1 MIKRNTF
8 WFYIISGN
16 SEYIASAHV
25 VYIDVLY
32 IPISGIVIDI
42 NNMYG
47 IPKYTY
53 TYMYIY
59 MIQILDILLLILLNI
74 AILIYGLRAIIVYI
88 FIIYK
93 HVYVNWTPRL
103 NSTTGLWSMQFDF
116 VACMS
121 IVLCRCWTVLV
132 IDLLTMIHLHPL
144 ILFII
149 MFDIFGIW

>member
-1 MIKRNTF
+1 MLKKQYSRYHTLNDQIIKLIRGDTF

-74 AILIYGLRAIIVYI
+74 AILIYGLRASYVSLYTYLSYI
-88 FIIYK
+88 
-93 HVYVNWTPRL
+93 N
-103 NSTTGLWSMQFDF
+103 M
-116 VACMS
+116 CM
-121 IVLCRCWTVLV
+121 
-132 IDLLTMIHLHPL
+132 
-144 ILFII
+144 
-149 MFDIFGIW
+149 